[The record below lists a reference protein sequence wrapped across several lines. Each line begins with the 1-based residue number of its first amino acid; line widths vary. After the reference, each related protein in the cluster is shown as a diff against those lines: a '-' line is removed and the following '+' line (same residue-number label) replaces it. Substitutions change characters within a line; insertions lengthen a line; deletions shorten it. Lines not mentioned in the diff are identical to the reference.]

1 MVDRQFAYAGAIPQ
15 DTDILSSEKNM
26 LYGVGY
32 LAQAAL
38 GTGTCVIGLVGAQT
52 AVPSLQITIGAGAI
66 FSQQT
71 VDATAYGDLGADSN
85 TIMKQGILKAPVTLT
100 LTAPTTSGYSQVYL
114 VEAAYQEIDAGATV
128 LPYYNASNPS
138 APYSGPANAGTSNYT
153 VRQGACTMGVAAGT
167 AAPTGSQTAPA
178 TTSGYVPLYTITVA
192 NGQTAITTAQIITA
206 TGAPFVPYNLN
217 NIPVYPTTT
226 HAFTSST
233 SWTVP
238 GGITSI
244 KSIKVWGAGAG
255 GGGCSTTAGAGNGG
269 GGGGYAEKT
278 NVAVTPGASITVTVG
293 SGGTGGPSTGG
304 NGASGGA
311 SSFGSYCAASGGTN
325 MGAGGVGTTGDL
337 LLTGGGGGTPL
348 VYQYSGTN
356 AAGGG
361 IGGAGALG
369 GSNTPVNQG
378 TPGIAGYFPGGGGSG
393 ASGVNIGGTGAGGY
407 IIISY

>member
-1 MVDRQFAYAGAIPQ
+1 MDRVFTYAGAIPQ
-15 DTDILSSEKNM
+15 DTDILNTNKNV
-26 LYGVGY
+26 LYGLGY
-32 LAQAAL
+32 LVQAAL
-38 GTGTCVIGLVGAQT
+38 GTGTSVVGLAGAQT
-52 AVPSLQITIGAGAI
+52 TSPSMTITIGPGAI
-66 FSQQT
+66 FSSQT
-71 VDATAYGDLGADSN
+71 VDATAYGDLGTDAN
-85 TIMKQGILKAPVTLT
+85 TVMKQGILKAAASLT

-114 VEAAYQEIDAGATV
+114 IEAAYQDVDGGATV
-128 LPYYNASNPS
+128 LPYYNSSNPS

-153 VRQGACTMGVAAGT
+153 VRQGSCIITLKAGT
-167 AAPTGSQTAPA
+167 AAATGSQTTPS
-178 TTSGYVPLYTITVA
+178 TDPGYVALYTVTVA

-217 NIPVYPTTT
+217 NIPAYPTTT

-293 SGGTGGPSTGG
+293 SGGTGGPNTGG
-304 NGASGGA
+304 SGASGGA

-325 MGAGGVGTTGDL
+325 VGAGGVGTTGDL

-378 TPGIAGYFPGGGGSG
+378 APGIAGYFPGGGGSG